1 VAVAAERGLRAGRAK
16 CGHAVWCAEDEV
28 SAAPELAKTL
38 ADAPEL
44 ILAREV
50 GRKVRL
56 ELGL

>member
-1 VAVAAERGLRAGRAK
+1 
-16 CGHAVWCAEDEV
+16 V

-38 ADAPEL
+38 ADAPEI